1 MDGMSSRYGRRG
13 RAKPASG
20 GWEVALW
27 YLMRITGL
35 GLFVLVLSHYLILH
49 VLYSPAD
56 QHSGWIAEIRWSST
70 FWRTL
75 DWLMLMLVL
84 FHGFMGMRTVVSD
97 YTNGGTRVAVTTGLY
112 VLAVLLLVMGTVV
125 VMTLPNVI
133 P

>member
-1 MDGMSSRYGRRG
+1 
-13 RAKPASG
+13 
-20 GWEVALW
+20 
-27 YLMRITGL
+27 
-35 GLFVLVLSHYLILH
+35 
-49 VLYSPAD
+49 
-56 QHSGWIAEIRWSST
+56 
-70 FWRTL
+70 
-75 DWLMLMLVL
+75 MLMLVL